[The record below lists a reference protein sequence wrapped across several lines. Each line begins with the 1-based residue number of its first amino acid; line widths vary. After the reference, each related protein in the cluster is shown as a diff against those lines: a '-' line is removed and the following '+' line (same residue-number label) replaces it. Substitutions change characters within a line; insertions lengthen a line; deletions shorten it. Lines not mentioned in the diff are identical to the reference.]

1 MVFFFGI
8 AGQMHLVSVKKDNRV
23 TLIIV
28 PLDSEIA
35 ILRLKILQYR
45 PTVND
50 IESVD
55 DGII

>member
-1 MVFFFGI
+1 MFFFFGI
-8 AGQMHLVSVKKDNRV
+8 AGRMHLVSVKKDNCI
-23 TLIIV
+23 TLIIM

-55 DGII
+55 DGIT

>member
-1 MVFFFGI
+1 M
-8 AGQMHLVSVKKDNRV
+8 SVKKDNCI
-23 TLIIV
+23 TLIIM

-55 DGII
+55 DGIT